1 MLLLYA
7 TLVQARDALVE
18 DADPAAVEASAEAGM
33 EAMKER
39 WHRRSERNPKLP
51 KAAKEFH
58 GTTCVVCGFNFQETY
73 GEIGVGYIEAHHL
86 TPFSD
91 LKGRPTMLDPK
102 TDFAVLCPNCHR
114 MLHRVTPPIT
124 PEELRKRMVSVDVP
138 MP

>member
-18 DADPAAVEASAEAGM
+18 DADPAAVEAAAEAGT

-39 WHRRSERNPKLP
+39 WHKRSERNPNLAKVA
-51 KAAKEFH
+51 KAFH
-58 GTTCVVCGFNFQETY
+58 GTTCMVCGFNFEETY

-86 TPFSD
+86 TRFSE
-91 LKGRPTMLDPK
+91 LKGRPTQLDPK

-114 MLHRVTPPIT
+114 TLHKVTPPLT
-124 PEELRKRMVSVDVP
+124 PDELRVRINAVSGQ
-138 MP
+138 